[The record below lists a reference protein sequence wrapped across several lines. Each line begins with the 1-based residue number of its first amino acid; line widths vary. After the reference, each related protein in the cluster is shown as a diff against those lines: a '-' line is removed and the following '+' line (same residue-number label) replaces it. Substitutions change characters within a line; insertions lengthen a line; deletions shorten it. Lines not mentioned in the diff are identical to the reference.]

1 MISSSD
7 IQRLL
12 QYTSNGR
19 EILSLFLDMSV
30 TSDNRRTYQLF
41 LNKEKARFTELE
53 SDRDRHHRMP
63 LGEAFARVE
72 QWLQT
77 GFDPLNKGVALFTE
91 VGGDWFEAFQLPIP
105 IRNRIDLADHPV
117 IGPLSEVLRQ
127 HPRYGIIFVDRER
140 LRLISSQM
148 NVIGEDY
155 RVEPDA
161 LPIPHDVQAG
171 GYSHKD
177 YQKRK
182 AEEARHFA
190 KDFVEEIGRFDQR
203 VRPDLYILLGTVENT
218 RHFRDLLPKDV
229 TDRLIHTDA
238 APAAQKALEI
248 MRHLQPIFEDYARRN
263 EAAALNLL
271 QDRVREAH
279 FATIGLHDTLVNLQ
293 EGKVD
298 RLVVARDLESDGVQC
313 TQCGFLLAND
323 DSACPYCGGPLRNG
337 VDLVES
343 MIRIAA
349 HQDVVIDF
357 VAADTMRDLDGVG
370 ALLKY

>member
-1 MISSSD
+1 MISLSD

-12 QYTSNGR
+12 QYTANGR
-19 EILSLFLDMSV
+19 DILSLFLDMSV
-30 TSDNRRTYQLF
+30 ASDNKRTYQVF
-41 LNKEKARFTELE
+41 LNKEKSRFIELD
-53 SDRDRHHRMP
+53 SDREKHHREP

-72 QWLQT
+72 RWLQA
-77 GFDPLNKGVALFTE
+77 GFDPHHKGVALFTE
-91 VGGDWFEAFQLPIP
+91 IGGDWFEVFQLPIP
-105 IRNRIDLADHPV
+105 VRNRLEIADHPV
-117 IGPLSEVLRQ
+117 IGPLSEVLHH
-127 HPRYGIIFVDRER
+127 HPRYGIIIVDREH

-155 RVEPDA
+155 RIEPDA

-203 VRPDLYILLGTVENT
+203 ARPDLYVLLGTVENT
-218 RHFRDLLPKDV
+218 SHFRDLLPKEV
-229 TDRLIHTDA
+229 TDRLIHVDA
-238 APAAQKALEI
+238 TPVAHSAPEI

-271 QDRVREAH
+271 QDRVRQSH
-279 FATIGLHDTLVNLQ
+279 YATTGLQETLVNLQ
-293 EGKVD
+293 EGKVA
-298 RLVVARDLESDGVQC
+298 RLVVARDFETEGVQC
-313 TQCGFLLAND
+313 TQCGFYLANGD
-323 DSACPYCGGPLRNG
+323 GACPYCGGPLRNG
-337 VDLVES
+337 VDLIES

-349 HQDVVIDF
+349 NQDVEIDF
-357 VAADTMRDLDGVG
+357 VAADTMRDLDGIG
-370 ALLKY
+370 ALLKF